1 MRSNVLESYPIS
13 AVSYL
18 RSDTMDTS
26 AGRSQTWLMAD
37 GAASISASMLVAVLL
52 NVVPSFAGLWG
63 LGFLQELTNKQDG
76 MIVVATLLL
85 LPTSFAVYGVSQ
97 VIFAAKEAVEKRAME
112 KGRRAGIQ
120 EGRQEGEQT
129 ERERIEKGL
138 AELEESGLRI
148 PPEVAELVARES
160 AASPRT
166 RIVSRRRGNRRGS
179 QR

>member
-1 MRSNVLESYPIS
+1 MAYGRWSSIHQRQYAGSCVAERRPVLRR
-13 AVSYL
+13 AVGL
-18 RSDTMDTS
+18 R
-26 AGRSQTWLMAD
+26 
-37 GAASISASMLVAVLL
+37 
-52 NVVPSFAGLWG
+52 VPPG
-63 LGFLQELTNKQDG
+63 LTNKQDG